1 MELSA
6 RNQLAGTIA
15 RIELGDLMAE
25 VTVDIGGGQT
35 VVSLI
40 TRGSVERLRLK
51 EGDQVV
57 AVVKATE
64 VLIGETLA
72 RHTNDRGETNC
83 LESMRRREN
92 SVGKT

>member
-6 RNQLAGTIA
+6 RNQLSGTIA

-25 VTVDIGGGQT
+25 VTVDIGGGQS

-40 TRGSVERLRLK
+40 TRGSVERLGLK

-57 AVVKATE
+57 AVIKATE
-64 VLIGETLA
+64 VLIG
-72 RHTNDRGETNC
+72 
-83 LESMRRREN
+83 
-92 SVGKT
+92 KP